1 MTMMMMMMLALLMLN
16 IKDNSM
22 KSILNDALRKGKE
35 NEREREREE
44 KGRMT
49 TYYSIIQRREQRV
62 YKRS

>member
-1 MTMMMMMMLALLMLN
+1 MMMMMMLALLMLN